1 MNTFSRLI
9 SLFLGF
15 VILGSSIVH
24 PVGAN
29 APDPDRPPAI
39 DTIGLVTSRNYQTDN
54 LATDDQYIYPTFN
67 SLMVVDLNPE
77 SLRLFNR
84 FRTDYIY
91 DLVINGQ
98 YVYAGQQEKGLRVF
112 DITVATPTIFSSHA
126 IPGGAYG
133 MALTNNRLLVTSG
146 MNGLVVRDTT
156 KPYDMP
162 QTASLALD
170 GFVRQIAVDGSLTVI
185 AAGDAGGHVVDI
197 SDPDNPDY
205 LATINNCGPVESAAL
220 VGTTAFIACGFNGFS
235 IVDLTDP
242 KAPKEISSL
251 DTNGFVKQI
260 VVRDEFAYIAARDA
274 GVLIVDISNPEKPR
288 LQATYNTSGGAWDV
302 VLKDNNIYVAD
313 YPYGLLVLRYN
324 PPAMVEIDQTGATL
338 TSPSDQIVTT
348 ITSEVFGRDVTFIH
362 EPLPAIN
369 TPIGPE
375 PALVKVSSFFRN
387 SAWSGGEK
395 VTPLKD
401 YAITIPV
408 DTTGLTERQRQMLYL
423 YYWNPDIKRWRKDLS
438 TRLDPVSGVI
448 TATPDRLGIWGV
460 FYDRNDVFSPI
471 PVNDPASKQ

>member
-1 MNTFSRLI
+1 MNNSSRLI
-9 SLFLGF
+9 SFFLSIVF
-15 VILGSSIVH
+15 FGSAAVH
-24 PVGAN
+24 PVAAN
-29 APDPDRPPAI
+29 SPDPDLPPAT

-54 LATDDQYIYPTFN
+54 LAMDDQYIYPTFN
-67 SLMVVDLNPE
+67 ALMVVDLNPE
-77 SLRLFNR
+77 SLRLFNK

-98 YVYAGQQEKGLRVF
+98 YAYAGQQEKGLRVF

-126 IPGGAYG
+126 LPGGAYG
-133 MALTNNRLLVTSG
+133 MALTNNRLLVTTG
-146 MNGLVVRDTT
+146 KNGLVIRDTT

-170 GFVRQIAVDGSLTVI
+170 GFVRQLAVDGSLAVI

-197 SDPDNPDY
+197 SNPVKPEY
-205 LATINNCGPVESAAL
+205 LATINNCGPVESTAL
-220 VGTTAFIACGFNGFS
+220 NGKTAYIACGFNGFS

-260 VVRDEFAYIAARDA
+260 VVRDELAYIAARDA

-288 LQATYNTSGGAWDV
+288 IQATYNTPGGAWDI

-324 PPAMVEIDQTGATL
+324 PPAMAEINHAGATI
-338 TSPSDQIVTT
+338 TSASDQIVTT
-348 ITSEVFGRDVTFIH
+348 IASEVFGRDVTFIH

-387 SAWSGGEK
+387 SAWSGGDQ
-395 VTPLKD
+395 VSPQKD

-408 DTTGLTERQRQMLYL
+408 NITGLTERQKQMLYL
-423 YYWNPDIKRWRKDLS
+423 YYWDPEIKRWRKDLS
-438 TRLDPVSGVI
+438 TRLEPISGVI

-471 PVNDPASKQ
+471 PVNDPASRQ